1 MKLIKTVLLPT
12 LLLSSFLLPAQ
23 ASQQPVVKFD
33 TSAANFEVTLYPDN
47 APATVKNFL
56 TLVDQKHYN
65 GTIFHRVIKNF
76 MIQGGGL
83 NASLEKIG
91 GVSPIQNEADNG
103 LKNLKGTI
111 AMART
116 GEPHSATD
124 QFFINTKDNSNL
136 DHSGKNMRG
145 WGYAVFGKVTN
156 GMDVVMKIES
166 SVTTTKSGRQDVPV
180 KNIEILQIKRVKNA
194 APASGPGK

>member
-12 LLLSSFLLPAQ
+12 LLLSSLFLPAQ
-23 ASQQPVVKFD
+23 ASQQPVVMFE
-33 TSAANFEVTLYPDN
+33 TSAGNFEVTLYPDK
-47 APATVKNFL
+47 APVTVKNFL

-180 KNIEILQIKRVKNA
+180 NNIEILQIRRVKNA

>member
-1 MKLIKTVLLPT
+1 MKLIKTVILPI
-12 LLLSSFLLPAQ
+12 LLLGSLFLPAQ
-23 ASQQPVVKFD
+23 ASQQPVVTFE
-33 TSAANFEVTLYPDN
+33 TSAGNFEVTLYPDK

-180 KNIEILQIKRVKNA
+180 KNIEILQIKRVKDA
-194 APASGPGK
+194 APASGPVK

>member
-1 MKLIKTVLLPT
+1 MKFINTVLLPT
-12 LLLSSFLLPAQ
+12 LLLSSLFLSAQ
-23 ASQQPVVKFD
+23 ASQEPVVMFE
-33 TSAANFEVTLYPDN
+33 TSAGNFEVTLYPDKS
-47 APATVKNFL
+47 PVTVANFL

-83 NASLEKIG
+83 NASMEKIG
-91 GVSPIQNEADNG
+91 GVTAIKNEADNG

-136 DHSGKNMRG
+136 DHSGKNLRG

-156 GMDVVMKIES
+156 GMDVVMQIENS
-166 SVTTTKSGRQDVPV
+166 LTTTKSGRRDVPV
-180 KNIEILQIKRVKNA
+180 KNIEILQINRVKNA
-194 APASGPGK
+194 AAASGSGK

>member
-12 LLLSSFLLPAQ
+12 LLLSSLFLPAQ
-23 ASQQPVVKFD
+23 ASQQPVVMFE
-33 TSAANFEVTLYPDN
+33 TSAGNFEVTLYPDK
-47 APATVKNFL
+47 APVTVKNFL

-166 SVTTTKSGRQDVPV
+166 NVTTTKSGRQDVPV
-180 KNIEILQIKRVKNA
+180 NNIEILQIRRVKNA

>member
-1 MKLIKTVLLPT
+1 MKLIKTVILPI
-12 LLLSSFLLPAQ
+12 LLLSSLFLPAQ
-23 ASQQPVVKFD
+23 ASQQPVVMFE
-33 TSAANFEVTLYPDN
+33 TSAGNFEVTLYPDK

-180 KNIEILQIKRVKNA
+180 KNIEILQIKRVKIA

>member
-12 LLLSSFLLPAQ
+12 LLLSSFFLPAQ
-23 ASQQPVVKFD
+23 ASQQPVVTFE
-33 TSAANFEVTLYPDN
+33 TSAGNFEVTLYPDK

>member
-12 LLLSSFLLPAQ
+12 LLLSSLILPAQ
-23 ASQQPVVKFD
+23 ASQQPVVTFE
-33 TSAANFEVTLYPDN
+33 TSAGNFEVTLYPDK

>member
-12 LLLSSFLLPAQ
+12 LLLSSLFLPVQ
-23 ASQQPVVKFD
+23 ASQQPVVMFE
-33 TSAANFEVTLYPDN
+33 TSAGNFEVTLYPDK
-47 APATVKNFL
+47 APVTVKNFL

-166 SVTTTKSGRQDVPV
+166 NVTTTKSGRQDVPV
-180 KNIEILQIKRVKNA
+180 KNIEILQIRRVKNA

>member
-12 LLLSSFLLPAQ
+12 LLLSSLFLPAQ
-23 ASQQPVVKFD
+23 ASQQPVVMFE
-33 TSAANFEVTLYPDN
+33 TSAGNFEVTLYPDK
-47 APATVKNFL
+47 APVTVKNFL

-166 SVTTTKSGRQDVPV
+166 NVTTTKSGRQDVPV
-180 KNIEILQIKRVKNA
+180 KNIEILQIRRVKNA
-194 APASGPGK
+194 ALASGPGK

>member
-1 MKLIKTVLLPT
+1 M
-12 LLLSSFLLPAQ
+12 
-23 ASQQPVVKFD
+23 
-33 TSAANFEVTLYPDN
+33 TLYPDK

>member
-12 LLLSSFLLPAQ
+12 LLLSSLFCPAQ
-23 ASQQPVVKFD
+23 ASQQPVVMFE
-33 TSAANFEVTLYPDN
+33 TSAGNFEVTLYPDK
-47 APATVKNFL
+47 APVTVKNFL

-180 KNIEILQIKRVKNA
+180 KNIEILQIRRVKNA

>member
-1 MKLIKTVLLPT
+1 MKFIRNLIFLSLLT
-12 LLLSSFLLPAQ
+12 SLNITSAQ
-23 ASQQPVVKFD
+23 GGQDPVVLFE
-33 TSAANFEVTLYPDN
+33 TSAGNFEVTLFPEKS
-47 APATVKNFL
+47 PVTVNNFL
-56 TLVDQKHYN
+56 ALVDQKHYN

-83 NASLEKIG
+83 NKSMEKIG
-91 GVSPIQNEADNG
+91 GVTPIKNEADNG

-124 QFFINTKDNSNL
+124 QFFINTKDNLNL
-136 DHSGKNMRG
+136 DHSEKNMRG

-166 SVTTTKSGRQDVPV
+166 SATTTKSGRSDVPV
-180 KNIEILQIKRVKNA
+180 KTIEILEIKRIKPIATANE
-194 APASGPGK
+194 PTK

>member
-12 LLLSSFLLPAQ
+12 LLLSSLLLPAQ
-23 ASQQPVVKFD
+23 ASQQPVVMFE
-33 TSAANFEVTLYPDN
+33 TSAGNFEVTLYSDK
-47 APATVKNFL
+47 APVTVKNFL

-136 DHSGKNMRG
+136 NHSGKNMRG

-194 APASGPGK
+194 VPASGPGK

>member
-1 MKLIKTVLLPT
+1 MKLIKTVLLPI
-12 LLLSSFLLPAQ
+12 LLLSSLFLPAQ
-23 ASQQPVVKFD
+23 ASQQPVVTFE
-33 TSAANFEVTLYPDN
+33 TSAGNFEVTLYPDK

-180 KNIEILQIKRVKNA
+180 KNIEILQIKRVKDA
-194 APASGPGK
+194 APASGPVK